1 MGVYYAKALSFCFSY
16 HAKKT
21 GKTSVKQQLSYKYT
35 EIVTLLATESVFHT
49 AAFKSTLQIVF

>member
-21 GKTSVKQQLSYKYT
+21 GKPIKHQLTYKYT
-35 EIVTLLATESVFHT
+35 EIVALLGTEAFFHT
-49 AAFKSTLQIVF
+49 AAFKTIIGFFF